1 MEAEFQQHGTRRPS
15 AHLNSS
21 TMRWH
26 SPCLPLFFLFSL
38 LALSLA
44 GDEDFKICSYNVQE
58 FNLEKSQDYR
68 VLHTITRIVSRCDIC
83 LLLHVTDSDGK
94 GIQAL
99 LDSLNRYDGYTY
111 QSVASKGL
119 GDDLQ
124 QYVFLYRTD
133 TANVTGQYQYQKPD
147 SFVRPPFAVQFY
159 SAKTAIKS
167 FILIPLHS
175 EPSRAVQ
182 EIDRLYD
189 VFQEVSKKWSNKNVM
204 FLGDFHAACAY
215 VTRDNKRDIRLYT
228 NSAFAWLIGDRVDTT
243 VSEETNCAFDRI
255 VVHGKTFLKAIT
267 PFSAQVYNYA
277 LDLKIPRAKAVEIS
291 DHLPVEVDLKS
302 SAPLLQ
308 ATPLLILLSISAVL
322 SASVI

>member
-1 MEAEFQQHGTRRPS
+1 
-15 AHLNSS
+15 
-21 TMRWH
+21 MRWR
-26 SPCLPLFFLFSL
+26 SPCLPLLLFSL

-44 GDEDFKICSYNVQE
+44 GDEDFKICSYNVQG
-58 FNLEKSQDYR
+58 FNLDKSRDYR
-68 VLHTITRIVSRCDIC
+68 VLHTLTRIASRCDIC
-83 LLLHVTDSDGK
+83 LLLHVTDFDGK

-99 LDSLNRYDGYTY
+99 LDSLNRATDRYDGYTY
-111 QSVASKGL
+111 QSVASKSL
-119 GDDLQ
+119 GPDPEDMQ

-133 TANVTGQYQYQKPD
+133 TVNVTGQYQYQKPD

-175 EPSRAVQ
+175 DPSRAVQ

-204 FLGDFHAACAY
+204 LLGDFHAACAY
-215 VTRDNKRDIRLYT
+215 VTRDDKRDIRLYT

-277 LDLKIPRAKAVEIS
+277 EDLKIPRAKAVGIS
-291 DHLPVEVDLKS
+291 DHLPVEVDLKG

-308 ATPLLILLSISAVL
+308 ATPLLILLSVSAVLQHFL